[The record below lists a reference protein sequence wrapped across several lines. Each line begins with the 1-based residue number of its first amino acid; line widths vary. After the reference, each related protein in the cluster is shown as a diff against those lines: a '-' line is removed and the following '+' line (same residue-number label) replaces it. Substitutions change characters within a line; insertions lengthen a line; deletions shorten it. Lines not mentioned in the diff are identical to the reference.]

1 MYETCVP
8 YKIRLY
14 GTHFPR
20 WCKHAPFTTNT
31 VLRESSHGRKERCN
45 VRGDI
50 RVHPRRSNA
59 RTRRWPGKGSGI
71 YTFRYKFLSCPLC
84 RGRAQHSTDTVMSPI
99 RFYYQELGP
108 EIKCTGT
115 SAWTSAWSTAW
126 STTEGS
132 GALRSKAVQRTSGD
146 GGVCLLPTVSS
157 MPRGSHIYKRST
169 IHFILDPGRPQ
180 TQATK
185 NVFAEICDSRR
196 CCHWS

>member
-1 MYETCVP
+1 MYVEMRALTKAKGKMYETVCSIQNTPVRHALP
-8 YKIRLY
+8 SLVQTRAIHHKHSFERII
-14 GTHFPR
+14 T
-20 WCKHAPFTTNT
+20 WCK
-31 VLRESSHGRKERCN
+31 RERCN

-59 RTRRWPGKGSGI
+59 RTRRWTGKGSGI

-132 GALRSKAVQRTSGD
+132 GALRSTAEQSG
-146 GGVCLLPTVSS
+146 
-157 MPRGSHIYKRST
+157 
-169 IHFILDPGRPQ
+169 
-180 TQATK
+180 
-185 NVFAEICDSRR
+185 AEN
-196 CCHWS
+196 

>member
-1 MYETCVP
+1 MRALTKAKGKMYETVCSIQNTPVRHALP
-8 YKIRLY
+8 SLVQTRAIHHKHSFERII
-14 GTHFPR
+14 T
-20 WCKHAPFTTNT
+20 WCKRERGVTYEEISGDAPGY
-31 VLRESSHGRKERCN
+31 L
-45 VRGDI
+45 

-59 RTRRWPGKGSGI
+59 RTRRWTGKGSGI

-132 GALRSKAVQRTSGD
+132 GALRSTAEQSG
-146 GGVCLLPTVSS
+146 
-157 MPRGSHIYKRST
+157 
-169 IHFILDPGRPQ
+169 
-180 TQATK
+180 
-185 NVFAEICDSRR
+185 AEN
-196 CCHWS
+196 